1 MARLFDPIKLG
12 SLELPNRIIIAPM
25 CQYAAKNGCMT
36 DWHFTHITSLAMS
49 SAGLFIVEA
58 TGVSPEGRI
67 SPACT
72 GLFDDASEAAMARV
86 VKAARELANMPIAI
100 QLGHAGR
107 KASSKAPADG
117 GAQIPSTD
125 PDGWVSVAPSALAQG
140 EGEEAPVALDGD
152 GLAKVKADFVAASL
166 RAARL
171 GFDGIELH
179 MAHGYLLHQFL
190 SPLSNQRD
198 DEYGGSLENRLRFP
212 VEVLT
217 AVRAALPDGYP
228 LWVRLSAVDWVEG
241 GLTTEDSVEIS
252 KALEAAGADAL
263 HISSGGLSG
272 LQQIPVGPGYQVHL
286 AEAVKAAVTIPV
298 IAVGLITDPKQAEAI
313 LADGQADAIA
323 MARAFLW
330 DPRWPWRAAVTLGAK
345 VQAPKQYWR
354 SVPAGTEPPF
364 ADITYGQRAG
374 QNKPA

>member
-1 MARLFDPIKLG
+1 MAKLFEPIKIG

-25 CQYAAKNGCMT
+25 CQYGAKDGCMT

-49 SAGLFIVEA
+49 SAGMFIVEA

-67 SPACT
+67 SPGCT
-72 GLFDDASEAAMARV
+72 GLYDDASEAAMARV
-86 VKAARELANMPIAI
+86 VQASRNLSNMPIAI

-107 KASSKAPADG
+107 KASSKPPADG

-125 PDGWVSVAPSALAQG
+125 AEGWVCVAPSALPQG
-140 EGEEAPVALDGD
+140 EGEEAPVALDAD

-166 RAARL
+166 RAVRL

-190 SPLSNQRD
+190 SPLSNQRT
-198 DEYGGSLENRLRFP
+198 DEYGGSLENRLCFP

-228 LWVRLSAVDWVEG
+228 LWARLSAIDWAEG
-241 GLTTEDSVEIS
+241 GLTIEECVEIS
-252 KALEAAGADAL
+252 KALEAAGSDAL
-263 HISSGGLSG
+263 HISSGGVSG
-272 LQQIPVGPGYQVHL
+272 LQKIPIAPGYQVHL
-286 AEAVKAAVTIPV
+286 AEAVKKAVNIPV
-298 IAVGLITDPKQAEAI
+298 IAVGLITEPEQAEAI
-313 LADGQADAIA
+313 LTEGRADAIA
-323 MARAFLW
+323 MARSFLW
-330 DPRWPWRAAVTLGAK
+330 DPRWPWRAAVALGAK

-354 SVPAGTEPPF
+354 SVPTGIEPPF

>member
-1 MARLFDPIKLG
+1 MAKLFEPIKIG

-25 CQYAAKNGCMT
+25 CQYGAKDGCMT

-49 SAGLFIVEA
+49 SAGMFIVEA

-67 SPACT
+67 SPGCT
-72 GLFDDASEAAMARV
+72 GLYDDASEAAMARV
-86 VKAARELANMPIAI
+86 VQASRNLSNMPIAI

-107 KASSKAPADG
+107 KASSKPPADG

-125 PDGWVSVAPSALAQG
+125 AEGWVCVAPSALPQG
-140 EGEEAPVALDGD
+140 EGEEAPVALDAD

-166 RAARL
+166 RAVRL

-190 SPLSNQRD
+190 SPLSNQRT
-198 DEYGGSLENRLRFP
+198 DEYGGSLENRLCFP

-228 LWVRLSAVDWVEG
+228 LWARLSAIDWAEG
-241 GLTTEDSVEIS
+241 GLTIEESVEIS
-252 KALEAAGADAL
+252 KALEAAGSDAL
-263 HISSGGLSG
+263 HISSGGVSG
-272 LQQIPVGPGYQVHL
+272 LQKIPIAPGYQVHL
-286 AEAVKAAVTIPV
+286 AEAVKKAVNIPTE
-298 IAVGLITDPKQAEAI
+298 GR
-313 LADGQADAIA
+313 ADAIA
-323 MARAFLW
+323 MARSFLW
-330 DPRWPWRAAVTLGAK
+330 DPRWPWRAAVALGAK

-354 SVPAGTEPPF
+354 SVPTGIEPPF